1 MKKFYALLLTTTL
14 LLSGCASQGGSSGQE
29 GADNASGT
37 ETAQQQDGDTVK
49 IGIAQFA
56 PHGSLDNCREG
67 FKQGLEEAG
76 ITNVVFDEQN
86 AQADTANANQIAQSM
101 ASDSDMDLI
110 CAIATPMAQA
120 AYNAAEQNGIPVIFT
135 AVTDP
140 VAASLANEDGSAVGE
155 VTGTSDKLPVEAQLK
170 MIRDF
175 MPDAVNIGILY
186 STSETNSI
194 SAIEEYKALAGDYGF
209 NIVESGISQ
218 SADIPLAAADLV
230 TKVDCISNLTDN
242 TVVSSLPTVLDAAKN
257 AGIPVFGSEIEQ
269 VKNGC
274 VASEGLDYIAL
285 GKKTGE
291 MAARVLNGEKASEIP
306 FETITEYSLY
316 VNSEALAALDMSVP
330 EALADSALEAS
341 EAE

>member
-76 ITNVVFDEQN
+76 ITTVVFDEQN

-209 NIVESGISQ
+209 NIV
-218 SADIPLAAADLV
+218 
-230 TKVDCISNLTDN
+230 VDCISNLTDN

-316 VNSEALAALDMSVP
+316 VNSEALAALDMAVP